1 MFDCEANRPRRGEAN
16 HIGVTIFSQALT
28 FLREVSIL
36 AAMSKAKIQTVIEN
50 AISKADSSYF
60 FENYTKQAQAVIAA
74 LNSAGFAI
82 IAKDL
87 PDDIWKKIS
96 DEMRTGR
103 VKPEEHVK
111 DVFQVALRHAS
122 GK

>member
-1 MFDCEANRPRRGEAN
+1 
-16 HIGVTIFSQALT
+16 
-28 FLREVSIL
+28 
-36 AAMSKAKIQTVIEN
+36 MSNAKIQTVIEN

-60 FENYTKQAQAVIAA
+60 FENYTTQAQAVITA
-74 LNSAGFAI
+74 LNAAGFAV
-82 IAKDL
+82 IARDL
-87 PDDIWKKIS
+87 PDELWKKIA

-122 GK
+122 SK

>member
-1 MFDCEANRPRRGEAN
+1 
-16 HIGVTIFSQALT
+16 
-28 FLREVSIL
+28 
-36 AAMSKAKIQTVIEN
+36 MSKAKIQTVIED
-50 AISKADSSYF
+50 AISKADASYF

-74 LNSAGFAI
+74 LNAAGFAI
-82 IAKDL
+82 VARDL
-87 PDDIWKKIS
+87 PDELWKKIA
-96 DEMRTGR
+96 DDMRTGR